1 MTTKKDKQK
10 ELKKNNQFETSLSN
24 DNKVVQKETPVK
36 NDSDTEP
43 DEFISPN
50 ADTDLPIEG
59 QVINDAV
66 LRGEPHADDKARNWP
81 PQDKR
86 NKSDMPQKKDAEKEG
101 E

>member
-10 ELKKNNQFETSLSN
+10 DLKKNKFDTSLSN
-24 DNKVVQKETPVK
+24 DSNVVREEIPGK
-36 NDSDTEP
+36 NNTDTAP

-50 ADTDLPIEG
+50 ADTDQPIEG

-66 LRGEPHADDKARNWP
+66 LRGEPHADDKALNWP
-81 PQDKR
+81 PKDNR
-86 NKSDMPQKKDAEKEG
+86 NKNDMPQKKEAEKE